1 MGGSGRFL
9 YADTYEKERCGRDI
23 SCGKLSVLCLIVV
36 LPAVLCCL
44 FFAILMIST
53 KTKEVTTETT
63 AELVTWMKSLDLDLS
78 NGTKLSLLNP
88 VDLIVRCSLD
98 LGVSA
103 VFEFELK
110 DKIFYNRKRRVE
122 FSVSVQEKFW
132 MHHRRSFKEHYN
144 LRYYAQLLRW
154 FSPRN
159 EWYHDIST
167 AYAIIDYEYE
177 FYAINQVKD
186 FVFATYIPIGDLYKN
201 TTPYITKEQWVTAF
215 SKYTNNTYTETD
227 SIFVKDNDLQ
237 ILALSLKSKWLG
249 AKGLNYLVA
258 WNVYTRLVNFTLPYE
273 IGQFLKPSEVC
284 YDHTGKAM
292 RLALLSPYLEREAS
306 PSAVEEVKKML
317 SIIRNA
323 FSREFETSSWVVGE
337 DRRIAIS
344 KLANLRAF
352 VGSPG
357 QRIAP
362 YFVERLYCEYS
373 FLYSFFAFELP
384 NNFCRSMPLI
394 W

>member
-1 MGGSGRFL
+1 MYGPFTLFAVRNILNHDERFAAL
-9 YADTYEKERCGRDI
+9 TLENSLK
-23 SCGKLSVLCLIVV
+23 SVDESVTSLF
-36 LPAVLCCL
+36 LP
-44 FFAILMIST
+44 
-53 KTKEVTTETT
+53 
-63 AELVTWMKSLDLDLS
+63 
-78 NGTKLSLLNP
+78 
-88 VDLIVRCSLD
+88 
-98 LGVSA
+98 
-103 VFEFELK
+103 
-110 DKIFYNRKRRVE
+110 
-122 FSVSVQEKFW
+122 
-132 MHHRRSFKEHYN
+132 
-144 LRYYAQLLRW
+144 
-154 FSPRN
+154 
-159 EWYHDIST
+159 
-167 AYAIIDYEYE
+167 
-177 FYAINQVKD
+177 
-186 FVFATYIPIGDLYKN
+186 
-201 TTPYITKEQWVTAF
+201 EQWVTAF

-362 YFVERLYCEYS
+362 YFVERLYLEMPFLAVSELLDIFLDFKVATRRASPLTLTIPRVGEEYGR
-373 FLYSFFAFELP
+373 Y
-384 NNFCRSMPLI
+384 M
-394 W
+394 